1 MSCVSCPS
9 VLRNI
14 FPLSARACHI
24 KSLLTVAAAVV
35 TGTLMTACETTGPS
49 HSFSSAPVTGVDMGR
64 GSRVAIV
71 AEQGGDVQ
79 PLVQKLYELF
89 AARGYYQMVD
99 RSNLQQTMQ
108 ERQLQR
114 MSFVNG
120 DSPGAITGAD
130 LLIHVQ
136 ADARSNQIAPQD
148 LLGSVLAPHA
158 YDTAVNYTAGFRAI
172 RVGSGEVV
180 AARMIELADQ
190 KGNSSISAFS
200 SGVDPA
206 PMVSSLRDQAAAQI
220 FQSLHP

>member
-1 MSCVSCPS
+1 MNWLCPT
-9 VLRNI
+9 
-14 FPLSARACHI
+14 FKAAC
-24 KSLLTVAAAVV
+24 SLLKRALIALFVAFALVGV
-35 TGTLMTACETTGPS
+35 SGCETANHQQS
-49 HSFSSAPVTGVDMGR
+49 HYYAPVPGVDMGR

-89 AARGYYQMVD
+89 AARGYYQLVD

-108 ERQLQR
+108 ERQFQR
-114 MSFVNG
+114 MSFVSGN
-120 DSPGAITGAD
+120 SPGSIAGAD
-130 LLIHVQ
+130 ILIHVQ
-136 ADARSNQIAPQD
+136 ADARSNQVAPQD
-148 LLGSVLAPHA
+148 FLGSVLAPHA

-190 KGNSSISAFS
+190 KGNSSISAFN
-200 SGVDPA
+200 SGVDPG

>member
-1 MSCVSCPS
+1 MLCAQVS
-9 VLRNI
+9 
-14 FPLSARACHI
+14 HI

-35 TGTLMTACETTGPS
+35 AGTLMTGCESTGS
-49 HSFSSAPVTGVDMGR
+49 SQSFSSAPVPGVDMGR
-64 GSRVAIV
+64 GNRVAIV

-89 AARGYYQMVD
+89 AARGYYQLVD

-108 ERQLQR
+108 ERQFQR
-114 MSFVNG
+114 MSFVSGN
-120 DSPGAITGAD
+120 SPGSIAGAD
-130 LLIHVQ
+130 ILIHVQ
-136 ADARSNQIAPQD
+136 ADARSNQVAPQD
-148 LLGSVLAPHA
+148 FLGSVLAPHA

-200 SGVDPA
+200 SGVDPG
-206 PMVSSLRDQAAAQI
+206 PMVSSLRDRAAAQI